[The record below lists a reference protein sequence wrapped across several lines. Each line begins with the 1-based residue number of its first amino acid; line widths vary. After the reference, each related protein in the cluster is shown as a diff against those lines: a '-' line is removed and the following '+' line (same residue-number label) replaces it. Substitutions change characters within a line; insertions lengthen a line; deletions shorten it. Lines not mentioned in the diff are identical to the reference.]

1 MKKIIKSTKL
11 ISLILA
17 IVSIFS
23 ICSIPVSAQESN
35 SSNNEPILSYPA
47 TFPIL
52 INGYRWDSPDGPVV
66 INGRTYL
73 SLQAI
78 GSALNIPVIWNEQLH
93 QVEIINDNYKNNIT
107 NNNNNNNNNTNPTT
121 PTTNTS
127 NNNSSKKI
135 SKSNS
140 DSPII
145 KTIKQ
150 YLKKL
155 AFSEK
160 SLIDQLVYDGYP
172 KSEASEAI
180 DSLDIDWNEQAVK
193 WAKDFLDYY
202 VVSNDRIYDLLE
214 EEGFDDD
221 QINYAIK
228 ELYGNERYPKY

>member
-1 MKKIIKSTKL
+1 MKKITKSTKL

-17 IVSIFS
+17 IISIFS
-23 ICSIPVSAQESN
+23 IFSIPVSAQDSN
-35 SSNNEPILSYPA
+35 SLNNEPILSYPA

-52 INGYRWDSPDGPVV
+52 INGYRWDSPDSPVV
-66 INGRTYL
+66 INGITYL
-73 SLQAI
+73 PLQAI
-78 GSALNIPVIWNEQLH
+78 AAALNIPVIWNEQLH
-93 QVEIINDNYKNNIT
+93 QVEIINNNYKNNTAT
-107 NNNNNNNNNTNPTT
+107 NNTNPVNINPTT

-155 AFSEK
+155 AFSEE

-202 VVSNDRIYDLLE
+202 VVSNDRIYVLLE

-228 ELYGNERYPKY
+228 ELYGNDRYPKY